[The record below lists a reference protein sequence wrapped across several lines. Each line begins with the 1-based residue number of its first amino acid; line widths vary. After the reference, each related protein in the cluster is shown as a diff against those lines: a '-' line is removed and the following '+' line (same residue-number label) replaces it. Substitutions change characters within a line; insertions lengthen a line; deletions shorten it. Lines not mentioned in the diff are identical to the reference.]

1 MMKMSNRFCIKFYDF
16 LQRFAHWVL
25 IAFFILAGFA
35 LPFALFYVV
44 ISLTWQLSIIATLG
58 FYASVWLMRTMFV
71 WYGRGSDS
79 SDEE

>member
-1 MMKMSNRFCIKFYDF
+1 MKMSNRFCIKFYDF
-16 LQRFAHWVL
+16 LQRFEHWVL
-25 IAFFILAGFA
+25 IVFFILAGFA

-58 FYASVWLMRTMFV
+58 FYASVWLMHTMFV
-71 WYGRGSDS
+71 WYDRGSDS